1 MVLDVPYDLLYNG
14 IQITFMELCKIIKGS
29 MAMERVVANI
39 YNAFVQLFPEEKAFW
54 EDLARDE
61 QDHVSWLSSVTFF
74 EMIDLLP
81 STDMLPAKE
90 LIDNSLKYAENKS
103 LHLRSNPV
111 SLEEALKLALHLE
124 ESMVE
129 IFANQLI
136 ANVMAT
142 SDESLSRKILMAEKI
157 HKDKI
162 EDMMIT
168 KGFLQLS

>member
-1 MVLDVPYDLLYNG
+1 
-14 IQITFMELCKIIKGS
+14 MELYKIVKGCIE
-29 MAMERVVANI
+29 MERTVANI
-39 YNAFVQLFPEEKAFW
+39 YSTFMKLFPEEKLFW

-61 QDHVSWLSSVTFF
+61 DDHASWLSNVKFF

-81 STDMLPAKE
+81 STDILPTKE
-90 LIDNSLKYAENKS
+90 LIDNSLKFAENKS
-103 LHLRSNPV
+103 RHLRSNPV
-111 SLEEALKLALHLE
+111 DLEDALKLALHLE

-136 ANVMAT
+136 ANVLAT
-142 SDESLSRKILMAEKI
+142 SYESLSQKILMAEKI

>member
-1 MVLDVPYDLLYNG
+1 
-14 IQITFMELCKIIKGS
+14 MELYKIIQGCI
-29 MAMERVVANI
+29 AMERAVTDI
-39 YNAFVQLFPEEKAFW
+39 YGTFAQRFPEEKLFW

-61 QDHVSWLSSVTFF
+61 QDHASWLSSVNFF

-81 STDMLPAKE
+81 STEILPSKE
-90 LIDNSLKYAENKS
+90 LIDNSLNFAKNRGGLLK
-103 LHLRSNPV
+103 RNPV
-111 SLEEALKLALHLE
+111 DLEDALKLALHLE

-136 ANVMAT
+136 ANVLGT

-157 HKDKI
+157 HKGKI

>member
-1 MVLDVPYDLLYNG
+1 
-14 IQITFMELCKIIKGS
+14 MEQ
-29 MAMERVVANI
+29 VVANI
-39 YNAFVQLFPEEKAFW
+39 YNSFAQLFPEEKLFW

-61 QDHVSWLSSVTFF
+61 EDHASWLSNVKFF

-81 STDMLPAKE
+81 STEMLPTKE
-90 LIDNSLKYAENKS
+90 LIANSLKFAENKS
-103 LHLRSNPV
+103 MHLKSNLV
-111 SLEEALKLALHLE
+111 SLEEAMTLALHFE

-129 IFANQLI
+129 IFANEVI
-136 ANVMAT
+136 AHVLAINY
-142 SDESLSRKILMAEKI
+142 ESLSRKILMAEKI

>member
-1 MVLDVPYDLLYNG
+1 MFLDVPYDLRYNL
-14 IQITFMELCKIIKGS
+14 IQIIMELFKIIKGCI
-29 MAMERVVANI
+29 AMERVVANI
-39 YNAFVQLFPEEKAFW
+39 YNAFVQLFPEERAFW
-54 EDLARDE
+54 EELARDE
-61 QDHVSWLSSVTFF
+61 QDHESWLSSVNFF

-81 STDMLPAKE
+81 STDMLPTKE
-90 LIDNSLKYAENKS
+90 LIDNSLKYAENKN
-103 LHLRSNPV
+103 LHLRSNPM

-142 SDESLSRKILMAEKI
+142 SYESLSQRILMAEKI
-157 HKDKI
+157 HKAKI

>member
-1 MVLDVPYDLLYNG
+1 
-14 IQITFMELCKIIKGS
+14 MELHKIIHGCI
-29 MAMERVVANI
+29 AMERAVTDI
-39 YNAFVQLFPEEKAFW
+39 YSAFAQRFPEEKVFW

-61 QDHVSWLSSVTFF
+61 QDHASWLSSVSFF

-81 STDMLPAKE
+81 SAEILPSKE
-90 LIDNSLKYAENKS
+90 LVDNSLNFAKNRGRLLK
-103 LHLRSNPV
+103 RNPV
-111 SLEEALKLALHLE
+111 DLEDALKLALHLE

-136 ANVMAT
+136 ANVLGT

-157 HKDKI
+157 HKGKI